1 MTDYT
6 KTEPKDAYKLQ
17 SNKITEDDEIEYYV
31 RDVGKKLYL
40 WEVRNMDWFC
50 NEPIVK
56 EVVNELNI
64 LCNYPQ
70 RCKQIKDCE
79 GTEYTIIQVPL
90 AYRRKIMRKIIMKK
104 TYAEIVEITQ
114 KYITNDDEDKNRR
127 QTLWCL
133 IYRAIKC
140 DRRISDDDNLV
151 ISLYGERP
159 DAD

>member
-6 KTEPKDAYKLQ
+6 KTEPKSAYKLQ

-31 RDVGKKLYL
+31 RNVGEKLKL
-40 WEVRNMDWFC
+40 WEVSNMDWFC

-64 LCNYPQ
+64 LCKYPQ
-70 RCKQIKDCE
+70 RCKQIKNDE
-79 GTEYTIIQVPL
+79 GTEYTIIQVPK

-114 KYITNDDEDKNRR
+114 KYLTCESDDENRKL
-127 QTLWCL
+127 TLWCL
-133 IYRAIKC
+133 IYRAIRC
-140 DRRISDDDNLV
+140 DRRIRDDDKLV